1 MSDRLLDTH
10 EDSEG
15 VILLPSFARHET
27 FHLRHGWL
35 KKGFDAASRD
45 PTVFSR
51 PDATTQLGVGKNM
64 VRAIRYWC
72 SAFKVLE
79 GQPNP
84 EKPRLRDS
92 HPTTFGERLLGDS
105 GWDPF
110 LEDPASLWLLHW
122 QLLRSPCAAP
132 AWFAI
137 FNRLRANDFTD
148 EDLVNQ
154 LRLFCDG
161 HPEWG
166 EIATNSLLKDARCLL
181 RMYASVTAGRD
192 LLEDTIDSPFV
203 DLELIRVLQG
213 SRRHFV
219 LNVGAK
225 RSLPPHVAAYAAI
238 DFAARE
244 EASARLMTLSR
255 LTHAPG
261 SPGRAFQLTEFGLEE
276 TLERFAASRGGLRLT
291 QAAGTKQVVFD
302 ADLGVDASQVLEH
315 YYRRPSSPRRAP
327 ATKRAAA

>member
-1 MSDRLLDTH
+1 MP
-10 EDSEG
+10 G
-15 VILLPSFARHET
+15 FARHET
-27 FHLRHGWL
+27 FHLRYGWL
-35 KKGFDAASRD
+35 KKGFDAASHE
-45 PTVFSR
+45 PAIFLQ

-79 GQPNP
+79 ERPNP

-92 HPTTFGERLLGDS
+92 CPTSFGARLLQDD

-110 LEDPASLWLLHW
+110 LEDRASLWLLHW
-122 QLLRSPCAAP
+122 QLLRSPCVAP

-137 FNRLRANDFTD
+137 FNRFRANDFTD
-148 EDLVNQ
+148 EGLANQ
-154 LRLFCDG
+154 LQLFCDG

-166 EIATNSLLKDARCLL
+166 DIAKNSLVKDARCLL

-192 LLEDTIDSPFV
+192 CLEDTIDSPFV

-213 SRRHFV
+213 SGRHFV

-225 RSLPPHVAAYAAI
+225 RSLPSQIAAYAAV
-238 DFAARE
+238 DFAAQQQT
-244 EASARLMTLSR
+244 SARLMTMSR

-261 SPGRAFQLTEFGLEE
+261 SPGRAFQLTESALGEILEH
-276 TLERFAASRGGLRLT
+276 FAATRGGLRLT
-291 QAAGTKQVVFD
+291 QAAGTKQIVFD
-302 ADLGVDASQVLEH
+302 DVLFANPSRILDD
-315 YYRRPSSPRRAP
+315 YYGRRSGRRR
-327 ATKRAAA
+327 TGTVRSAAA